1 MISTNITKI
10 KDALPPHVTLVAV
23 SKLQSV
29 ETILKAYHTGHRHFG
44 ENRPQEFAAKHPRL
58 PSDIIWHFIGHL
70 QTNKV
75 KLVVGKAALIHS
87 IDSYRLLMA
96 VEREA
101 LKQGIVQDCLLAF
114 HIATEESKSGFSIEE
129 VLTCDWSS
137 FKAVRFCGVMGM
149 ASFTQNHEQ
158 IRKEFNT
165 LKHYF
170 DQLKGSTFA
179 HDPHFIHLSMGMS
192 GDWPIAI
199 EEGSTLIR
207 VGTHIF
213 GSLH

>member
-44 ENRPQEFAAKHPRL
+44 ENRPQEFSTKHPLL
-58 PSDIIWHFIGHL
+58 PNDIIWHFIGRL

-87 IDSYRLLMA
+87 IDSLRLLMA

-101 LKQGIVQDCLLAF
+101 LKQGTVQDCLLAF
-114 HIATEESKSGFSIEE
+114 HIAAEESKSGFSIEE
-129 VLTCDWSS
+129 VFTPEWPN

-149 ASFTQNHEQ
+149 ASFTEDKEQ
-158 IRKEFNT
+158 IRKEFRT

-170 DQLKGSTFA
+170 DQIKDSNFA
-179 HDPHFIHLSMGMS
+179 HNPHFCHLSMGMS
-192 GDWPIAI
+192 NDWPIAI

-207 VGTHIF
+207 VGTQIF
-213 GSLH
+213 GAAH